1 MLKFNFVLINYVVI
15 LNKGQQV
22 IDIYKKYMLYYKIRY
37 IKKYMLY

>member
-1 MLKFNFVLINYVVI
+1 MLKFNFVLVNYVVV

-22 IDIYKKYMLYYKIRY
+22 IDIYKYYKIRY